1 MKIDDLM
8 DAIGKINLC
17 YVKEAEDRSD
27 YEESAEGN
35 GNVRKTVRWRHRSLW
50 LSAVACLCILV
61 LGGTYGLW
69 LQKGGSDT
77 ASSGAV
83 MESAADDRM
92 DGGMSDVTGA
102 GAENGKESVAD
113 DEMDGGMSDVTGAVE
128 EAAEENA
135 AGAVEDIRIN
145 EITEVSGMDICM
157 AEPASIK
164 EMTLEEAEDYY
175 GLRLLPEVLP
185 EGVSLSEDGA
195 LHIAYAED
203 GSVMDDNNRL
213 IFRDAEGE
221 MRLQIQARTTE
232 SDSITEFVEDDL
244 ETSTIAGTSLTIGHG
259 SWQEEQSYY
268 LAIYREGAVTVT
280 VQGYGI
286 GQEDLLAV
294 LRSLLAE

>member
-17 YVKEAEDRSD
+17 YVKEAEDRND

-50 LSAVACLCILV
+50 LSAAACLCILV
-61 LGGTYGLW
+61 LGGTYGIW

-92 DGGMSDVTGA
+92 DGGTSDVTGA
-102 GAENGKESVAD
+102 G
-113 DEMDGGMSDVTGAVE
+113 E
-128 EAAEENA
+128 EAVEENA

-145 EITEVSGMDICM
+145 EITEVSGMEICM